1 MKFLYI
7 FKWNFYSLFYN
18 SSLYY
23 AIENENVEIVKL
35 LLSHDEIDVNNFNIF
50 NDGFYTI
57 LKLIH

>member
-1 MKFLYI
+1 MKFLYV